1 MKNNYFYS
9 KIFIFTILSLFI
21 EFWHANC
28 VEGVEFYDIE
38 DPHRKLLGNKYRYD
52 ADVDDFEGKSPSI
65 MDLKYSY
72 IKKNNNLYNEQENV
86 GRKLTLYAAEEGQ
99 ASKRQRFKQQQKQ
112 SDSNNDNSD
121 IKIEERKVSKSWID
135 DWLPDVSTKP
145 MEMVGEYTAFRFWL
159 ASPMYTNVNAR
170 ETTANGTMDL
180 FSGKAKYH
188 IMPAFSVAFGNDRFK
203 FWRYELELG
212 YIPLLSSGIRNF
224 SPSKDAAGLD
234 LSVTKKDLSLHL
246 MTLSFNN
253 FIQHEFFDKKLV
265 GFAGLGLG
273 VGHAWSMDSK
283 LSSDFVMPIVTGH
296 LGISF
301 MIGNKSKINISYTM
315 LYSQMS
321 IGNKYSFAKDG
332 HAIKGGSLKFSRL
345 LINGF
350 SVEYLFYT
358 A

>member
-1 MKNNYFYS
+1 MKNTYFYS
-9 KIFIFTILSLFI
+9 KIFILIILSLFAMVRY
-21 EFWHANC
+21 AN
-28 VEGVEFYDIE
+28 GVEFYEIE

-52 ADVDDFEGKSPSI
+52 ADVDDFEGRSPDI
-65 MDLKYSY
+65 IDLKYSY
-72 IKKNNNLYNEQENV
+72 IKKNNYLYNEQESV
-86 GRKLTLYAAEEGQ
+86 RKKLALYASEEGKS
-99 ASKRQRFKQQQKQ
+99 SKRQRFKQQQKQ
-112 SDSNNDNSD
+112 NSDNDNSD
-121 IKIEERKVSKSWID
+121 VKIEEKKISKSWID

-145 MEMVGEYTAFRFWL
+145 MEMVGEYTAFRFWF
-159 ASPMYTNVNAR
+159 ASPMFANVNAR
-170 ETTANGTMDL
+170 ETNANGTMDL

-212 YIPLLSSGIRNF
+212 YIPLLSSGISNF
-224 SPSKDAAGLD
+224 SQSGDASGLD
-234 LSVTKKDLSLHL
+234 ISVTKKDLSMHL
-246 MTLSFNN
+246 MTLAFNN

-273 VGHAWSMDSK
+273 VGHAWSMGAK